1 MILFDLKCRNN
12 HTFEAW
18 FRDDA
23 TFKAQNR
30 AGEITC
36 PVCGERKI
44 AKAPMAPHVARSK
57 GGEDRVSKISARTK
71 VALGALR
78 QHIEENCDFVG
89 EKFPE
94 EARKIHYGEVAERN
108 IYGEATDEEAD
119 GLTEEGIRLHRIPW
133 LGRHDS

>member
-30 AGEITC
+30 TGEIAC

-44 AKAPMAPHVARSK
+44 SKAPMAPHVARSK
-57 GGEDRVSKISARTK
+57 GGEDQAWKSSAQ
-71 VALGALR
+71 AIAALR
-78 QHIEENCDFVG
+78 KLRRQVEENCDFVG
-89 EKFPE
+89 QRFPE

-108 IYGEATDEEAD
+108 IYGEAKEEEARELRD
-119 GLTEEGIRLHRIPW
+119 EGVEFHRIPW
-133 LGRHDS
+133 LGRRDS

>member
-57 GGEDRVSKISARTK
+57 GSEDQAWKSSAQAIAT
-71 VALGALR
+71 LR
-78 QHIEENCDFVG
+78 ELRRHVEENCDFVG
-89 EKFPE
+89 QRFPE

-108 IYGEATDEEAD
+108 IYGEAKEEEARELRD
-119 GLTEEGIRLHRIPW
+119 EGVEFHRIPW
-133 LGRHDS
+133 LGRRDS